1 MNISDERSVNSK
13 QASCGVYCVTGSSRK
28 VKDLGCLLCY
38 DQLSTITS
46 RLITKLVLSCRFTAP
61 YQCLFSSI
69 KLAKLCS
76 SGQEPSKNHQVK
88 VPKKKLHFFLFAASK
103 PLRPV
108 VCKCGWNFSPLFSFH
123 SLLSFFFKVLVST
136 TPSVWGQSRVWL
148 KQGVTFWLPWR
159 RLPGDDVPPS
169 QPVG

>member
-46 RLITKLVLSCRFTAP
+46 RSIIKLVLSCRFTAP
-61 YQCLFSSI
+61 YQYLFSSI

-88 VPKKKLHFFLFAASK
+88 VPKKNFIFFCSRRQNRWDPSFVNAGEIFLLSSRST
-103 PLRPV
+103 L
-108 VCKCGWNFSPLFSFH
+108 SSLFSSRFYSAPH
-123 SLLSFFFKVLVST
+123 PQCGDNQGCGLSKVLPSGCLDDGCQVT
-136 TPSVWGQSRVWL
+136 TCPLHSR
-148 KQGVTFWLPWR
+148 
-159 RLPGDDVPPS
+159 
-169 QPVG
+169 